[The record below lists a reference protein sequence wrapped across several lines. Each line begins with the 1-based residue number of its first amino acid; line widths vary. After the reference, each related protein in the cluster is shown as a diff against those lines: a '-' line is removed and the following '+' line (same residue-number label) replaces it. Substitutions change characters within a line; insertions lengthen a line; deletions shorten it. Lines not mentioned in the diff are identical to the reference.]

1 MNGVEMNQSP
11 YAILVS
17 ETLKMSLFGGFWER
31 FACSWKRDTWGG
43 IVGCACD
50 AWN

>member
-31 FACSWKRDTWGG
+31 FDTWGG